1 MICRL
6 HADRDIRDGVVDLF
20 LCAGE
25 GLIRVDD
32 GAVALVR
39 GKVAVAVMG
48 DEAPQPLAEI
58 KESILGPQVHQAVA
72 AGGPCQSDNAPDAGT
87 HLQQGAEA
95 FCLITL
101 EAGQLVDD
109 HHVVVKGQVA
119 LLDQPLHVLPVD
131 DVHGSV
137 LHQGGFP
144 LQLRS
149 DRHREGQ
156 APEMIPFA
164 DLRWPCVPRH
174 TERGD
179 YQHLAD
185 QEAVETQVED
195 GGQRDD
201 ALAKA
206 HIQQYSGNRVRQDEI
221 GGVGLIVMRTV
232 FH

>member
-58 KESILGPQVHQAVA
+58 KESILGPQVHHAVA

-109 HHVVVKGQVA
+109 HHVVVKGQVRDLVINYE
-119 LLDQPLHVLPVD
+119 LLNHHLHDINLVR
-131 DVHGSV
+131 SM
-137 LHQGGFP
+137 GFP
-144 LQLRS
+144 HELGDQLSCSGFEGGCWHLDSGREPVGLLFHFLRS
-149 DRHREGQ
+149 LTSHLSFCTTD
-156 APEMIPFA
+156 
-164 DLRWPCVPRH
+164 DLAAYAGSGCV
-174 TERGD
+174 
-179 YQHLAD
+179 
-185 QEAVETQVED
+185 V
-195 GGQRDD
+195 
-201 ALAKA
+201 
-206 HIQQYSGNRVRQDEI
+206 
-221 GGVGLIVMRTV
+221 
-232 FH
+232 